1 MNTFAYENRLVSII
15 TPVYNKEQH
24 VAEAIESVMA
34 QNYAEWELILIDD
47 ASSDDSRQVIRP
59 FLDRDPKLRY
69 IRLDRN
75 EGAAYARNVGLEAA
89 RGRYVAFLDADD
101 VWMPGKLEKQ
111 LDLMRSGG
119 YGFSYTAIELI
130 DEDGRV
136 LKKKRKIAPV
146 VDYLYLLCNT
156 VIACSSVVLDRQIV
170 GDVRMPPVRKGQDF
184 ATWLSILRR
193 GVKAYGIDEVYVK
206 YRISRGSISSNK
218 LGALR
223 RTWNI
228 YRNVEHIHLFPA
240 CFYFSMYV
248 LNAVKKYKF

>member
-1 MNTFAYENRLVSII
+1 MSTIAYEDRLVSII

-34 QNYAEWELILIDD
+34 QSYADWELILVDD

-59 FLDRDPKLRY
+59 YLDADPKIRY

-89 RGRYVAFLDADD
+89 RGRYLAFLDADD
-101 VWMPGKLEKQ
+101 VWMADKLEKQ

-119 YGFSYTAIELI
+119 RGFSYTAVEFI
-130 DEDGRV
+130 DEDGTV
-136 LKKKRKIAPV
+136 LKRKRKIIPV
-146 VDYLYLLCNT
+146 VDYRHLLCNT
-156 VIACSSVVLDRQIV
+156 VIACSTVVIDRQMI

-193 GVKAYGIDEVYVK
+193 GEKAYGIDEVYAR

-228 YRNVEHIHLFPA
+228 YRNVEKIPLFPA
-240 CFYFSMYV
+240 CFYFLMYV
-248 LNAVKKYKF
+248 INAVKKYKF